1 MTGLQIAFSIVLC
14 LLAIVIIVLVLMQ
27 EGTQAGLG
35 AISGGSSESFFSGNK
50 GRTNEAKV
58 KRVTKILVILFC
70 ILVIT
75 ATMVLLFT
83 GNK

>member
-1 MTGLQIAFSIVLC
+1 MTALQIAFSIVLC

-50 GRTNEAKV
+50 SRTNEAKV
-58 KRVTKILVILFC
+58 KKVTKILVIAFC
-70 ILVIT
+70 ILVLA
-75 ATMVLLFT
+75 ATVVLLFT
-83 GNK
+83 NK

>member
-1 MTGLQIAFSIVLC
+1 MTALQIAFGIVIC

-50 GRTNEAKV
+50 SRTNEAKV
-58 KRVTKILVILFC
+58 KKVTKILVIAFC
-70 ILVIT
+70 ILVLA
-75 ATMVLLFT
+75 ATVVLLFT
-83 GNK
+83 NK